1 MSKSLEVY
9 TLGNFKIRRGSETIT
24 ENIQKISKRWKLLQY
39 LLVHANREVSRDELI
54 MVLQLNNND
63 DPEGALTALVYRL
76 RKLLN
81 NSDTADDYIRT
92 LGSAYSFNNE
102 IEYWFDAEE
111 FSNICEETCELI
123 AQDSEEAVMVFNQ
136 ALDLYKGDF
145 LQEAKSEEW
154 VWTTRNHYRDILVE
168 TMIEMDEFLRGKGKF
183 EKALKLY
190 DRLNEFVFFDEMIIR
205 GLIQTMVDAGKY
217 SQAKKKYDE
226 IIKLYEDN
234 GLKVPP
240 ELEGM
245 ANNLTSDRQESLQE
259 VLDEL
264 NKSNKKGLA
273 YLTDS
278 DNFIKLYELE
288 KRRAERTG
296 ISRMVV
302 HIRLVIEDGF
312 EDTENLEDKMLDLL
326 IRHLRS
332 GDIVCRWEERHF
344 IVILLD
350 IGQADVNRVIARL
363 ENAFIARYGMPEGMS
378 LEERSFQLEV

>member
-1 MSKSLEVY
+1 MAEPLEVY
-9 TLGNFKIRRGSETIT
+9 TLGNFKIRQGSETIT

-39 LLVHANREVSRDELI
+39 LIVHANREVSRDELI

-92 LGSAYSFNNE
+92 LGSAYSFNKE
-102 IEYWFDAEE
+102 TEYWFDAEE
-111 FSNICEETCELI
+111 FANICANTCKLI
-123 AQDSEEAVMVFNQ
+123 TQDSEEAVGAFNQ
-136 ALDLYKGDF
+136 ALKLYKGDF

-154 VWTTRNHYRDILVE
+154 VWSKRNHYRDILVD
-168 TMIEMDEFLRGKGKF
+168 TMIKMDEFLRDRGEF
-183 EKALKLY
+183 EKALEFY

-234 GLKVPP
+234 GLKIPP

-245 ANNLTSDRQESLQE
+245 AGNLTANREASLQE
-259 VLDEL
+259 ILDKL
-264 NKSNKKGLA
+264 NKGNKKGLA

-302 HIRLVIEDGF
+302 HIKLVIEDGF
-312 EDTENLEDKMLDLL
+312 EDTEKLEDKMLDLL

-344 IVILLD
+344 IIILLD
-350 IGQADVNRVIARL
+350 IGQEKVNIVTERI
-363 ENAFIARYGMPEGMS
+363 ENAFIARYGMPEGVS
-378 LEERSFQLEV
+378 LEERSFQL

>member
-1 MSKSLEVY
+1 MSKPLEVY

-39 LLVHANREVSRDELI
+39 LIVHANREVSRDELI

-81 NSDTADDYIRT
+81 NSDDAADYIRT
-92 LGSAYSFNNE
+92 LGSAYSFNKE

-111 FSNICEETCELI
+111 FSNICAETCKLI
-123 AQDSEEAVMVFNQ
+123 AQDSEEAVATFHR
-136 ALDLYKGDF
+136 ALDLYRGDF

-154 VWTTRNHYRDILVE
+154 VWTTRNHYRDILIE
-168 TMIEMDEFLRGKGKF
+168 TMIKIDNFLRAKG
-183 EKALKLY
+183 EYEQALEFYDKL
-190 DRLNEFVFFDEMIIR
+190 DEFVFFDEMIIR

-226 IIKLYEDN
+226 IIELYEDN

-245 ANNLTSDRQESLQE
+245 ADNLTSERGESLQE

-264 NKSNKKGLA
+264 NKRNKKGLA

-296 ISRMVV
+296 IPRMVV
-302 HIRLVIEDGF
+302 HIRMVIEEGF
-312 EDTENLEDKMLDLL
+312 EDTEELEDKMLDLL

-344 IVILLD
+344 IIILLD
-350 IGQADVNRVIARL
+350 IGQKDVNKVIERI
-363 ENAFIARYGMPEGMS
+363 ENAFIAKYGMPDGVR